1 MQEVLHEVMALVE
14 QLESCALALDD
25 KGTIVW
31 ASGSLIER
39 YEHSGLC
46 GHPFKLLF
54 EAREDHTVLRGH
66 IRYECLTRNLT
77 LAGQAFIVVVLHELQ
92 RLSSPGSRQYTL
104 NQILS
109 AVDNGVIVSDYEGRI
124 IYYNAALE
132 QQEGLRA
139 EDTVG
144 KYIWDVYRYNDYKK
158 SEHRT
163 VFHSGIPI
171 ENCFRAHSHENN
183 ISHYLSYSTYPLIY
197 KNTKLGVFSVCKNET
212 GLRSLLTKTIDQK
225 RKYMQNQPG
234 IHTKKMYPNGTSY
247 TFVDIVGT
255 SSCTENLIREAQSI
269 AFLDNNVLV
278 IGETG
283 TGKEVYVQSM
293 HNLCKTDRPF
303 IGVNCAAIPEN
314 LFESILFGSTK
325 GAYTGAQDS
334 LGLFEKA
341 GEGTIFLDELN
352 SMPHPLQSKLLRA
365 LQERSIR
372 RVGGLDA
379 IPLRCRFISA
389 VNADPLQLI
398 AGGALRQDLF
408 YRIAAICLYI
418 EPLRNR
424 KEDMDALA
432 TEFIAK
438 YNEHMGKR
446 VEGLSE
452 ALKKRLYQYSWP
464 GNVRE
469 FEHLIE
475 NMMVHSHADS
485 TLLDLED
492 IPPYLLRT
500 MDAAADTTPP
510 ETPEGTLP
518 DVLASLERRMILES
532 LRKTGWNVSR
542 SARDLGIIRQ
552 SLLYRIKKLG
562 IGKGDEIP

>member
-1 MQEVLHEVMALVE
+1 
-14 QLESCALALDD
+14 
-25 KGTIVW
+25 
-31 ASGSLIER
+31 
-39 YEHSGLC
+39 
-46 GHPFKLLF
+46 
-54 EAREDHTVLRGH
+54 
-66 IRYECLTRNLT
+66 
-77 LAGQAFIVVVLHELQ
+77 
-92 RLSSPGSRQYTL
+92 
-104 NQILS
+104 
-109 AVDNGVIVSDYEGRI
+109 
-124 IYYNAALE
+124 
-132 QQEGLRA
+132 
-139 EDTVG
+139 
-144 KYIWDVYRYNDYKK
+144 
-158 SEHRT
+158 
-163 VFHSGIPI
+163 
-171 ENCFRAHSHENN
+171 
-183 ISHYLSYSTYPLIY
+183 
-197 KNTKLGVFSVCKNET
+197 
-212 GLRSLLTKTIDQK
+212 
-225 RKYMQNQPG
+225 
-234 IHTKKMYPNGTSY
+234 
-247 TFVDIVGT
+247 
-255 SSCTENLIREAQSI
+255 
-269 AFLDNNVLV
+269 
-278 IGETG
+278 
-283 TGKEVYVQSM
+283 
-293 HNLCKTDRPF
+293 
-303 IGVNCAAIPEN
+303 
-314 LFESILFGSTK
+314 
-325 GAYTGAQDS
+325 
-334 LGLFEKA
+334 
-341 GEGTIFLDELN
+341 
-352 SMPHPLQSKLLRA
+352 
-365 LQERSIR
+365 
-372 RVGGLDA
+372 
-379 IPLRCRFISA
+379 
-389 VNADPLQLI
+389 
-398 AGGALRQDLF
+398 LF

-452 ALKKRLYQYSWP
+452 TLKKRLYQYSWP